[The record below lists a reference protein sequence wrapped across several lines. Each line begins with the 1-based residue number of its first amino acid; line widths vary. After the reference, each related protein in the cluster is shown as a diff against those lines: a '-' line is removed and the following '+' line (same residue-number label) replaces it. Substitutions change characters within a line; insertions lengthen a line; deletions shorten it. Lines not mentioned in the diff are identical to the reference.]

1 MVSVQKLNDQKF
13 IISLKPNSSLT
24 GFNRIIFISS
34 ISLVCGGIALIFF
47 FFGATLIL
55 PFAGL
60 ELAILFTA
68 FYLSFKWSDKKEK
81 IFISQDLVTI
91 EKGSNFADYKWEEFR
106 SFTSF
111 QVLKDKREL
120 LKLSFRSKGNDV
132 EVGSF
137 LNEDDKN
144 ILIEEISQIIGIL
157 NLESFSNP
165 RL

>member
-13 IISLKPNSSLT
+13 LISLKPNSSLI
-24 GFNRIIFISS
+24 GVNRIIFISS
-34 ISLVCGGIALIFF
+34 ISIVCGGIALIFF

-60 ELAILFTA
+60 ELGILFTA

-91 EKGSNFADYKWEEFR
+91 EKGSNYAEYKWQEFR

-111 QVLKDKREL
+111 QVSKDRRDL
-120 LKLSFRSKGNDV
+120 LKLSFRSKGEDI

-144 ILIEEISQIIGIL
+144 VLIEELTQIIDTL
-157 NLESFSNP
+157 NLDSFSNP
-165 RL
+165 EL